1 MSIYKKGDKT
11 IVCLVVSE
19 ITLTLRN
26 IVNKD
31 ERRQIIRD
39 YLYRSVVGKTLSKT
53 LESTILLLNCTRTDV
68 KHLTHNEHLDTTLA
82 LTLVEELLNASTY
95 LGEKPVDVKKE
106 PKSPNDYYWY
116 LKVVVEIDNNEY
128 EYVLNIGRNKT
139 DKHLSLY
146 DINNYNKKSADS
158 YRISNAGNNTLFSI
172 TNISNKDTGSKK
184 S

>member
-1 MSIYKKGDKT
+1 M
-11 IVCLVVSE
+11 
-19 ITLTLRN
+19 
-26 IVNKD
+26 
-31 ERRQIIRD
+31 
-39 YLYRSVVGKTLSKT
+39 
-53 LESTILLLNCTRTDV
+53 
-68 KHLTHNEHLDTTLA
+68 THNEHLDTTLA

-95 LGEKPVDVKKE
+95 MGEKPVDVKKE

-158 YRISNAGNNTLFSI
+158 YRISNAGNNTLFL
-172 TNISNKDTGSKK
+172 
-184 S
+184 